1 MVMSELHLRSSNQYK
16 YHNTSTTKRIYTY
29 SFSLKPYELQP
40 SGSCNFSVIKK
51 KQLKLTM
58 NTNNNNNL
66 TPTYLN
72 LYLYGLGYN
81 ILNIQG
87 GMAGLKYAN

>member
-1 MVMSELHLRSSNQYK
+1 
-16 YHNTSTTKRIYTY
+16 
-29 SFSLKPYELQP
+29 
-40 SGSCNFSVIKK
+40 
-51 KQLKLTM
+51 M

-66 TPTYLN
+66 TPAYLN